1 MDRMMDMN
9 MALSLDGNAA
19 AGLLQE
25 IFAEE
30 MTASPAECA
39 SCGRI
44 GELGSLRAYMHSLGV
59 VLRCPSCGAIVLRV
73 AVTPRAI
80 YLDARGA
87 VYLRLDRKG

>member
-1 MDRMMDMN
+1 MDGVVDMN
-9 MALSLDGNAA
+9 QVLALDGNAA

-30 MTASPAECA
+30 MTTSPAECVT
-39 SCGRI
+39 CGAV
-44 GELGSLRAYMHSLGV
+44 GELGSLRAYRTSMGV
-59 VLRCPSCGAIVLRV
+59 VLRCPYCGAIVLRV

-87 VYLRLDRKG
+87 VYLRLERKG